1 MGVKM
6 QFHSHNLFKRKI
18 ISYKEEDDD
27 NLGGQEEEEDFTVSF
42 AN

>member
-27 NLGGQEEEEDFTVSF
+27 NLGAKKKKKTSR
-42 AN
+42 